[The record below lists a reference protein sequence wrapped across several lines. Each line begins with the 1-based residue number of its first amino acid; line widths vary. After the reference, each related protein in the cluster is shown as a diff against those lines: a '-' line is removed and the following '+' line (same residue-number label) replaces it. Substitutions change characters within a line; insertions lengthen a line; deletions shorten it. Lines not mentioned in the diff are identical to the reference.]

1 MSLSTDRGVARATL
15 LEEKLS
21 AQHQA
26 LRHHPRPVARRRQ
39 DLRLLQ
45 DEEGELRGFW
55 FVSPPV
61 EETRVDFKKRIRT
74 YVSSAAPFIGSIRYG
89 AGRPANFGLE
99 RSISISMKPIA
110 CQSLAY
116 IKTL

>member
-1 MSLSTDRGVARATL
+1 MKLPENRHSSARVSGGDEYLCMCQSMAGMQRVAREPMIACECLDALSTECCVARATL

-45 DEEGELRGFW
+45 DEKGELR
-55 FVSPPV
+55 VSPTGG
-61 EETRVDFKKRIRT
+61 ETSHNP
-74 YVSSAAPFIGSIRYG
+74 VSSQG
-89 AGRPANFGLE
+89 
-99 RSISISMKPIA
+99 
-110 CQSLAY
+110 
-116 IKTL
+116 TL